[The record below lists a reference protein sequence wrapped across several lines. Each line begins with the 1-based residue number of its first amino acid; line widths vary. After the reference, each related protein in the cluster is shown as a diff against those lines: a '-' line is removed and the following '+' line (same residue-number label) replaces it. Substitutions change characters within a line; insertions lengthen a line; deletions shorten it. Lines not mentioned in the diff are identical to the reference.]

1 MGDARKAGRKELAYG
16 CRRSEGAPQANE
28 PKRSAHLYVV
38 RENIATV
45 KNNRFRNFDGFT
57 RFHPPE

>member
-28 PKRSAHLYVV
+28 PKRSAHLKAV
-38 RENIATV
+38 ILATGAV
-45 KNNRFRNFDGFT
+45 LLLAAHGAC
-57 RFHPPE
+57 